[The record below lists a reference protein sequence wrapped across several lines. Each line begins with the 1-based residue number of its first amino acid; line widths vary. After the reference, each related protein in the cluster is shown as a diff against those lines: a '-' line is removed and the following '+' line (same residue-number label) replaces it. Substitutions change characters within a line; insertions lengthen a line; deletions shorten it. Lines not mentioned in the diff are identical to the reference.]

1 MVNLL
6 DFLQIVVSFVVT
18 LGVLISVHEYGHF
31 WVARRCGVKVL
42 RFSIGFGK
50 PLVRWKDK
58 HDTEFVIA
66 GIPFGGYVRMLGEP
80 GSEISEVE
88 KAASFAHKPVY
99 QRIAI
104 VAAGPLVNLAFAILL
119 YWAIFMV
126 GVTRIAP
133 VVGDVQPGSLAAQAG
148 IQSGDEIV
156 SVDGDPTLSWD
167 NVSFALVTRLGETGS
182 IRLGI
187 QPEGTDLV
195 SEVDV
200 PVSEWMVGQEK
211 EGPLKVLGIE
221 QYFPPMPVVIDEVL
235 PNKAADR
242 YGLRKGDEILSANG
256 QSLDH
261 WREWVEVIRNNPA
274 KPIAIEVA
282 RGGELLALTVI
293 PDAVGEGNEQY
304 GQIGAA
310 TLPVKLPDSMIRE
323 IQYGPLQALSE
334 ALAKTWDFITLT
346 LSAIGKMISG
356 QISLDNLSGPVT
368 IAKVAGDSASYG
380 IEPFLNFMAYLSISL
395 GVLNLLPI
403 PVLDGGHLMYYAA
416 EMIKGSPVSEK
427 VQAAGNSLGLALL
440 VMFMGLAFYND
451 IVGL

>member
-1 MVNLL
+1 ML

-50 PLVRWKDK
+50 PLLRWKDK

-66 GIPFGGYVRMLGEP
+66 GIPFGGYVKMLGEP
-80 GSEISEVE
+80 GSDISEAD
-88 KAASFAHKPVY
+88 KAVSFAHKPVY

-133 VVGDVQPGSLAAQAG
+133 VVGEVEPGSLAAQAG

-156 SVDGDPTLSWD
+156 SVDGDRTLSWD

-187 QPEGTDLV
+187 QPEGSNLST
-195 SEVDV
+195 EVDI
-200 PVSEWMVGQEK
+200 PVSQWMVGREK
-211 EGPLKVLGIE
+211 DGPLEVLGIE

-242 YGLRKGDEILSANG
+242 YGLVKGDEILSANG
-256 QSLDH
+256 QPLAH
-261 WREWVEVIRNNPA
+261 WRDWVEVIRDHPG

-282 RGGELLALTVI
+282 RGGELLTMTVI
-293 PDAVGEGNEQY
+293 PDVVGEGNDQY

-323 IQYGPLQALSE
+323 IQYAPVQAFSE
-334 ALAKTWDFITLT
+334 SLGKTWDFITLT
-346 LSAIGKMISG
+346 LAAIGKMISG

-395 GVLNLLPI
+395 GVLNLLPV

-427 VQAAGNSLGLALL
+427 VQAVGNSLGLALL

>member
-1 MVNLL
+1 ML
-6 DFLQIVVSFVVT
+6 DFLQIVASFIVT

-58 HDTEFVIA
+58 QNTEFVIA
-66 GIPFGGYVRMLGEP
+66 GIPFGGYVKMLGEP
-80 GSEISEVE
+80 GSDVSEAD
-88 KAASFAHKPVY
+88 KAVSFAHKPVY

-119 YWAIFMV
+119 YWLIFMV
-126 GVTRIAP
+126 GVTRVAP
-133 VVGDVQPGSLAAQAG
+133 VVGDVEPGSLAASAG
-148 IQSGDEIV
+148 IQPGDEIV
-156 SVDGDPTLSWD
+156 SVDGRSTRSWD
-167 NVSFALVTRLGETGS
+167 QVNFALVSRLGDDGVIE
-182 IRLGI
+182 LGV
-187 QPEGTDLV
+187 QPEGGNVVTEHAIAV
-195 SEVDV
+195 SQ
-200 PVSEWMVGQEK
+200 WMVDEQK
-211 EGPLKVLGIE
+211 QGPLKALGIE
-221 QYFPPMPVVIDEVL
+221 QYFPPMPVIIEEVL

-242 YGLRKGDEILSANG
+242 YGLQKGDEILSANG
-256 QSLDH
+256 QALDH
-261 WREWVEVIRNNPA
+261 WRDWVEIIRDHPG

-282 RGGELLALTVI
+282 RGSERLAMTII
-293 PDAVGEGNEQY
+293 PDVVGDGDEQY

-310 TLPVKLPDSMIRE
+310 TLPVKMPENMIRE
-323 IQYGPLQALSE
+323 IQYGPVQAVSE
-334 ALAKTWDFITLT
+334 ALSKTWDFIALT
-346 LSAIGKMISG
+346 LNAIGKMITG
-356 QISLDNLSGPVT
+356 KISLDNLSGPVT
-368 IAKVAGDSASYG
+368 IAKVAGDTASYG

-427 VQAAGNSLGLALL
+427 VQAVGNSLGLALL